1 MSRERLHIPQ
11 ADILMGSMRSMGYS
25 FEAAIADVVDN
36 SISADSENVRILF
49 PISPSEKNAVG
60 ILDDGHGMSQDTLFE
75 AMRYGS
81 TSSEATRNPK
91 DLGRFGLGLKSA
103 SLSQCRVLTVVSY
116 WNGELCAYQWNYDH
130 IIEKKE
136 WLVLHLNDEEI
147 KQLPYYDN
155 LKAQA
160 KGTLVIW
167 QEFDILSKSNDG
179 QVYNALDELKDVVA
193 KHIALI
199 FHRFMSRSKNSISMY
214 VNNKKL
220 IAFDPFL
227 ESHPKTTCKK
237 EISIAINDSH
247 GCEQHIKVRPCILP
261 YLSDMDEKDKRLIG
275 GVEEMRSKQGFYVY
289 RNERL
294 IIWGHWFGMSRR
306 HELTKN
312 TRIRVDI
319 PNALDDIWSIDIK
332 KQVATIPKR
341 IQNQLKKTVDEALDI
356 SVVKQTHRGRK
367 TKVNDD
373 IDHIWDRMEGRSKT
387 YYYQI
392 NRDSK
397 FIKYIL
403 NKVSEEDVVYI
414 DMLLSEIEKTIPLQQ
429 IYLDKSN
436 SCIQETEENDDVRLD
451 RIFQSAILM
460 IDMYQNMMT
469 QSPDKLIDTIM
480 KSEPFCLFPNLRIK
494 LRSHYGY
501 EVE

>member
-1 MSRERLHIPQ
+1 MSREHLHIPQ

-36 SISADSENVRILF
+36 SISADSANIRILF
-49 PISPSEKNAVG
+49 PISPLEKKAVG

-130 IIEKKE
+130 IIKKKD
-136 WLVLHLNDEEI
+136 WLVLHLNDDEI

-179 QVYNALDELKDVVA
+179 QVYNALDELKDVVS

-199 FHRFMSRSKNSISMY
+199 FHRFMSRAKNSISMY
-214 VNNKKL
+214 VNNSKL
-220 IAFDPFL
+220 TAFDPFL

-247 GCEQHIKVRPCILP
+247 GCEQHIKVRPYILP
-261 YLSDMDEKDKRLIG
+261 YLSDMNEKDKKLIG

-294 IIWGHWFGMSRR
+294 ILWGHWFGMSRR

-312 TRIRVDI
+312 TRICVDI

-341 IQNQLKKTVDEALDI
+341 IQNQLKKTVDEALDT

-373 IDHIWDRMEGRSKT
+373 IDYIWDRIEGRNKT
-387 YYYQI
+387 FYYQI

-397 FIKYIL
+397 LVKFIL
-403 NKVSEEDVVYI
+403 DKVSEEDVTYI
-414 DMLLSEIEKTIPLQQ
+414 RLLLNEIEKTIPLQQ
-429 IYLDKSN
+429 IYIDKSN
-436 SCIQETEENDDVRLD
+436 ACIPETKEEDNDRFDSIYQL
-451 RIFQSAILM
+451 AISM
-460 IDMYQNMMT
+460 IDTYQDIT
-469 QSPDKLIDTIM
+469 AESPDKLIESIM
-480 KSEPFCLFPNLRIK
+480 KSEPFHLFPKVKDQLK
-494 LRSHYGY
+494 SHYGY
-501 EVE
+501 AVE